1 MRLSSV
7 FAAFMMLTALLTVPA
22 SVRADDTSAQI
33 QSVIQNQLD
42 AFQAN
47 DLETAFGFA
56 SPTIQQKFGSA
67 ETFGNMV
74 RNGYPMVWRPAR
86 HQWQKLVQ
94 TDAGPVQVVLFE
106 DAYGRLHEAGYL
118 MQLIDGIWRINGVHV
133 RDAPGVG
140 T

>member
-1 MRLSSV
+1 MRLTSFLAGV
-7 FAAFMMLTALLTVPA
+7 LLLIGIATNPFT
-22 SVRADDTSAQI
+22 VRADDASSAI

-47 DLETAFGFA
+47 DLDTAFGFA

-67 ETFGNMV
+67 ETFGRMV
-74 RNGYPMVWRPAR
+74 KNGYPMVWRPASR
-86 HQWQKLVQ
+86 QWQQLVQ

-106 DAYGRLHEAGYL
+106 DANGRIHEAGYL
-118 MQLIDGIWRINGVHV
+118 MQQIDGIWRINGVHV
-133 RDAPGVG
+133 RKAPGVG